1 MSNILPSVSILVY
14 NIGKSS
20 VKKEGEREDIEVNL
34 NKANVTLGSVLDTL
48 TDARFE
54 TGVTKPRKYLFGAI
68 LYLSIEMVFGFSV
81 KDVSLSVLIAI
92 SFLSVQHD
100 Y

>member
-14 NIGKSS
+14 KIGKSS
-20 VKKEGEREDIEVNL
+20 VKKEGEREDIAVNL
-34 NKANVTLGSVLDTL
+34 NKANVTLGSVLDIL

-68 LYLSIEMVFGFSV
+68 LYLSMEMVFGFSV

>member
-34 NKANVTLGSVLDTL
+34 NKANVTLGSVLDIL

-68 LYLSIEMVFGFSV
+68 LYLSM
-81 KDVSLSVLIAI
+81 
-92 SFLSVQHD
+92 
-100 Y
+100 

>member
-14 NIGKSS
+14 KIGKSS

-34 NKANVTLGSVLDTL
+34 NEDNVTLGSALYIL

-68 LYLSIEMVFGFSV
+68 LYLSMEMVFGFSV